1 MLSACYDAA
10 IDCFMCNFAGGVVSR
25 VYWHFVRIFFMGL
38 LGGVHYAATVGL
50 SY

>member
-1 MLSACYDAA
+1 MLLLIVLCV
-10 IDCFMCNFAGGVVSR
+10 ILLVVLGVVSR